1 MHARRRPPPDLFQES
16 PMKSLFRNARPLVAG
31 AIVLALLASGGCRWF
46 RGSDYTRSAEQRPL
60 EVPPD
65 LDRPMTDNQLPL
77 PSSEGLGGTGPSPV
91 GFVVA
96 DSPENVWPRLG
107 AALAGIEGVVVTGQ
121 AQALGSYDVAYQGQ
135 NFLLRIENTAGQS
148 RISAISPT
156 GQVLRAGPASIL
168 LDELRTRL

>member
-1 MHARRRPPPDLFQES
+1 
-16 PMKSLFRNARPLVAG
+16 MKSPIRIAQPLVAG

-46 RGSDYTRSAEQRPL
+46 RSSDYTRSVEDRPL
-60 EVPPD
+60 EVPPGMD
-65 LDRPMTDNQLPL
+65 QPNTANQLAMPTAQ
-77 PSSEGLGGTGPSPV
+77 GLGGTGPAPA

-135 NFLLRIENTAGQS
+135 NFLVRIENTAGQS
-148 RISAISPT
+148 RISAISPS
-156 GQVLRAGPASIL
+156 GQVLRAGPGSIL
-168 LDELRTRL
+168 LEQLKGKL

>member
-1 MHARRRPPPDLFQES
+1 MN
-16 PMKSLFRNARPLVAG
+16 SLMRNAKPLVAG
-31 AIVLALLASGGCRWF
+31 AIVLALLASSGCRWF
-46 RGSDYTRSAEQRPL
+46 RSSDYTRSAEERPL

-77 PSSEGLGGTGPSPV
+77 PSAAGLGGTGPSPI

-107 AALAGIEGVVVTGQ
+107 AALAGTEGVVVTGQ
-121 AQALGSYDVAYQGQ
+121 AQSLGSYDVSFQGQ
-135 NFLLRIENTAGQS
+135 NFLVRIENTAGQS

-156 GQVLRAGPASIL
+156 GQALRAGPASIL
-168 LDELRTRL
+168 LEQLKGKL